1 MCVENRDFK
10 SKYVIFGSS
19 KKSFTEVNHQN
30 RNKSTFKA
38 EGRKVH
44 TQHLERQNRSL
55 EFPIQT
61 RHSINCFVRRET
73 V

>member
-1 MCVENRDFK
+1 MCAENRDFK

-38 EGRKVH
+38 EGRK
-44 TQHLERQNRSL
+44 SA
-55 EFPIQT
+55 
-61 RHSINCFVRRET
+61 HSAFEKAEQVARVSNT
-73 V
+73 DMPQY